1 MAMSSVTVRVDEET
15 KRGAARVA
23 EYYGFDL
30 SSVTRAFW
38 KQMVREDA
46 VPLTL
51 RSERPNEES
60 LEAIRETEEIIEKM
74 KRGELPTYAS
84 ADEMFDE
91 FLADLKD

>member
-1 MAMSSVTVRVDEET
+1 MASTTVTIRVDEEL
-15 KRGAARVA
+15 KREASKVA

-51 RSERPNEES
+51 RSEKPNAES
-60 LEAIRETEEIIEKM
+60 LEAIRETEEIIEQM
-74 KRGELPTYAS
+74 KRGERPGRT
-84 ADEMFDE
+84 FDE
-91 FLADLKD
+91 FLAELRQ